1 MTSKEKKEE
10 PKTLSESSFTPS
22 ARPATKSSMKSLF
35 VPSASSEAK
44 PAVESRNMLHTK
56 SAGNKESAK
65 PQKKLADGSVE
76 EKKGG
81 DSNQTVKSKTSEKSH
96 DEPELKI
103 PERHSTQS
111 SAQKHAKPVIN
122 PTKELQ
128 SQIVQS
134 EPTDANQADKSEDS
148 ASQQAAMDKIWSK
161 IQAEASTK
169 KIQVSDNEK
178 RSRSIDADSQKLGN
192 IILKGYQK
200 PSSGQT
206 AVPAQNIAVN
216 NSQIKSNQPQ
226 PQVTQ
231 QMLMQ
236 PQSQLQMQLPIQV
249 GDQISMPSNTVPLGN
264 SGPSPNIGN
273 SSDSRI
279 AASGINN
286 DANNNW
292 TKKVTNSLSS
302 RSTKR
307 AKKAKG
313 SAVVGRKKTIII
325 TIVAFLAGIIATIAI
340 LIVSGVIN
348 PEKDKYSGTDFTDV
362 DAAISYAKAEKSES
376 SKVIWWLEKDTD
388 ESDEDNKIEHCQG
401 IIKVTLNYLQK
412 PKKADYQKA
421 LECAKYVDANDPTV
435 RSAQDLSEIY
445 YKLGD
450 GDNGESYEEVSSI
463 RQNIEKD

>member
-10 PKTLSESSFTPS
+10 PKTLSESPFTPS

-35 VPSASSEAK
+35 VPSTSSEAK
-44 PAVESRNMLHTK
+44 PAVESRNMLHAK
-56 SAGNKESAK
+56 SADNKESVK

-81 DSNQTVKSKTSEKSH
+81 DSNKTVKSKTSEKSH

-103 PERHSTQS
+103 PERHSTQP
-111 SAQKHAKPVIN
+111 SAQKHAEPVIN

-128 SQIVQS
+128 SQTVQP
-134 EPTDANQADKSEDS
+134 EPIDANQAEKSEDS

-200 PSSGQT
+200 PSSGRT

-216 NSQIKSNQPQ
+216 NSQIKLNQPQ

-236 PQSQLQMQLPIQV
+236 PQFQLQMQPPIQV
-249 GDQISMPSNTVPLGN
+249 GDQISMSSNTVPLGN
-264 SGPSPNIGN
+264 SGLNIGN

-286 DANNNW
+286 DVNNNW
-292 TKKVTNSLSS
+292 TKKVTNSSS
-302 RSTKR
+302 GQATKR

-313 SAVVGRKKTIII
+313 SAVVGREKTIII
-325 TIVAFLAGIIATIAI
+325 TIVAFLAGIIATIVI

-362 DAAISYAKAEKSES
+362 DAAISYAKAKKSES

-412 PKKADYQKA
+412 PQKADYQKA

-435 RSAQDLSEIY
+435 RSAQDLSEVY

>member
-10 PKTLSESSFTPS
+10 PKTLFESPFMSS

-35 VPSASSEAK
+35 APSASSEAK
-44 PAVESRNMLHTK
+44 PAVESRNMLHAK
-56 SAGNKESAK
+56 SADNKESVK

-76 EKKGG
+76 EKEGG
-81 DSNQTVKSKTSEKSH
+81 DSNKTVKSKTSEKSH

-103 PERHSTQS
+103 PERHSTQP
-111 SAQKHAKPVIN
+111 SAQKHAELVIN
-122 PTKELQ
+122 STKELQ
-128 SQIVQS
+128 SQTVQP
-134 EPTDANQADKSEDS
+134 EPTDANQAEKSEDS

-216 NSQIKSNQPQ
+216 NSQIKLNQPQ
-226 PQVTQ
+226 PQATQ

-236 PQSQLQMQLPIQV
+236 PQSQLQMQPPIQV

-264 SGPSPNIGN
+264 SGPNIGN

-286 DANNNW
+286 DTNNNW
-292 TKKVTNSLSS
+292 TKKVTNSPSGQA
-302 RSTKR
+302 TKR

-313 SAVVGRKKTIII
+313 SAVVGREKTIII

-362 DAAISYAKAEKSES
+362 DAAISYAKAKKSES

-412 PKKADYQKA
+412 PQKADYQKA
-421 LECAKYVDANDPTV
+421 LECAKYNEAKDPTAK
-435 RSAQDLSEIY
+435 SADDLSKVYLELGEDEKGENYAEIKSTRE
-445 YKLGD
+445 KLED
-450 GDNGESYEEVSSI
+450 E
-463 RQNIEKD
+463 